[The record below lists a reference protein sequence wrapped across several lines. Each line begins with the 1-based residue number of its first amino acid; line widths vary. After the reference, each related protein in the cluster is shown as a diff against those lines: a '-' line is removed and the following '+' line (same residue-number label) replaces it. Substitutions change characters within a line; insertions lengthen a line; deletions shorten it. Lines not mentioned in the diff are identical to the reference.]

1 MLLEFIYIR
10 PIIYSMKQKKPGE
23 DNGHIV
29 SASVRSNAAHTGSVL
44 YHFYGFFF
52 LDQCNLTFRE
62 NLPNISNNGVKCRH
76 L

>member
-10 PIIYSMKQKKPGE
+10 LIKYSMRQKKPGE

-44 YHFYGFFF
+44 YHFYGFF

-62 NLPNISNNGVKCRH
+62 NLPDISNNGVKCRY